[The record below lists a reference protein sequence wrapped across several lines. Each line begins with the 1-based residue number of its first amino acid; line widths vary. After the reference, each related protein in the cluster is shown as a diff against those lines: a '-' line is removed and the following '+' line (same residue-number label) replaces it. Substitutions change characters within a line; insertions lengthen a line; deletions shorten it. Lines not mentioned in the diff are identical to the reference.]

1 MSVQNKCIPLLSITN
16 LKSLKTEAKIPPT
29 YQITRFE
36 AYFLL
41 CLLCGSGDKAPYIL
55 NLDTGG
61 E

>member
-1 MSVQNKCIPLLSITN
+1 MPLLSITN

-41 CLLCGSGDKAPYIL
+41 CLLWGSGDKAPYIL
-55 NLDTGG
+55 NLDIGG